1 MTDLFSGLTQE
12 IISGIALGSI
22 YALIALGFTM
32 IFKATEVVNFAQ
44 GELMMVGAYVN
55 FFFVTTFLSTTGNPT
70 AWTFLVA
77 LGGSMIFSVLFG
89 YILDFII
96 NKPLKDEP
104 IFSIIM
110 ATLSLAIIL
119 RAVVAIIAGPISLM
133 PFSPFGDSAMSPSGS
148 GKTTLL
154 NCISGLDVPT
164 AGEYLFDRIPVT
176 GNSEDLTTFRR
187 KNVGY
192 VFQFFNLL
200 QDLTVLENVLLIQ
213 ELSGQRNAE
222 RAKEVLRLVGLDSE
236 IDRFP
241 SEISGGQQQRVA
253 IARSIAK
260 NPKLLLGDE
269 LTGNLDTETSAKV
282 MDVLTE
288 ACKSEGITTVMV
300 THDESLA
307 KYATRVV
314 RLDSGKIQS
323 DEKVN

>member
-1 MTDLFSGLTQE
+1 MASETIKALD
-12 IISGIALGSI
+12 GINLNIPAGERVVLLG
-22 YALIALGFTM
+22 
-32 IFKATEVVNFAQ
+32 
-44 GELMMVGAYVN
+44 
-55 FFFVTTFLSTTGNPT
+55 
-70 AWTFLVA
+70 
-77 LGGSMIFSVLFG
+77 
-89 YILDFII
+89 
-96 NKPLKDEP
+96 
-104 IFSIIM
+104 
-110 ATLSLAIIL
+110 
-119 RAVVAIIAGPISLM
+119 
-133 PFSPFGDSAMSPSGS
+133 PSGS

-154 NCISGLDVPT
+154 NCISGLDTPT
-164 AGEYLFDRIPVT
+164 EGTYTFDGNPVV
-176 GNSEDLTTFRR
+176 GNSEELTTFRR

-213 ELSGQRNAE
+213 ELSGQRDIT
-222 RAKEVLRLVGLDSE
+222 RAKEVLNLVGLDSE

-288 ACKSEGITTVMV
+288 ACKKENITTIMV

-307 KYATRVV
+307 KYATRVI
-314 RLDSGKIQS
+314 RLDSGKVKS
-323 DEKVN
+323 DEQVKSE

>member
-1 MTDLFSGLTQE
+1 MIQLTNLQRHYVMASE
-12 IISGIALGSI
+12 TIKALDGINLNIPAGERVVLLG
-22 YALIALGFTM
+22 
-32 IFKATEVVNFAQ
+32 
-44 GELMMVGAYVN
+44 
-55 FFFVTTFLSTTGNPT
+55 
-70 AWTFLVA
+70 
-77 LGGSMIFSVLFG
+77 
-89 YILDFII
+89 
-96 NKPLKDEP
+96 
-104 IFSIIM
+104 
-110 ATLSLAIIL
+110 
-119 RAVVAIIAGPISLM
+119 
-133 PFSPFGDSAMSPSGS
+133 PSGS

-154 NCISGLDVPT
+154 NCISGLDTPT
-164 AGEYLFDRIPVT
+164 EGTYTFDGNPVT
-176 GNSEDLTTFRR
+176 GSSEELTTFRR

-213 ELSGQRNAE
+213 ELSGQRDVN
-222 RAKEVLRLVGLDSE
+222 RAKEVLKLVGLEGE

-269 LTGNLDTETSAKV
+269 LTGNLDTDTSAKV

-288 ACKSEGITTVMV
+288 ACKKENITTVMV

-314 RLDSGKIQS
+314 RLDSGKIKS
-323 DEKVN
+323 DEQVN

>member
-1 MTDLFSGLTQE
+1 MIQLNNVHRHYVMASETIRALDGITLTIKE
-12 IISGIALGSI
+12 
-22 YALIALGFTM
+22 
-32 IFKATEVVNFAQ
+32 
-44 GELMMVGAYVN
+44 GER
-55 FFFVTTFLSTTGNPT
+55 
-70 AWTFLVA
+70 
-77 LGGSMIFSVLFG
+77 
-89 YILDFII
+89 
-96 NKPLKDEP
+96 
-104 IFSIIM
+104 
-110 ATLSLAIIL
+110 IIL
-119 RAVVAIIAGPISLM
+119 LG
-133 PFSPFGDSAMSPSGS
+133 PSGS

-314 RLDSGKIQS
+314 RLDSGKIKS
-323 DEKVN
+323 DEQVN